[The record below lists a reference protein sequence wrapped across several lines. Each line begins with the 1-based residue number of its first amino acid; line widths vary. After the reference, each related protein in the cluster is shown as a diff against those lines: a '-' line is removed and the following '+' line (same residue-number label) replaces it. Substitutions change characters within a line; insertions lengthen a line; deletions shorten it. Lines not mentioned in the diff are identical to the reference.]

1 MSYDYHV
8 SVDVGEKVRVSERGP
23 NAEFHIVEKFFVTV
37 VPQSAIFLGFLFLG
51 LAVDYRMMLVVLAF
65 VPVLAI
71 VSITVGKRTHAE
83 QSAANEFWDRAS
95 GRLSDA
101 LQNVKVIRLFV
112 RESPELD
119 RINSLNQSAIDR
131 QYRINFL
138 WGVLESGREF
148 LEFVVKIAVM
158 LVGTYLVLHGKLS
171 IGELFLFV
179 ALSGRF
185 YAPLQAIES
194 AYREIVAKLADARKS
209 EDLLFREKE
218 SDTGTLPFSGIR
230 ERIEFENVTFRY
242 PETERPVLE
251 GVSLTIPKGARVAL
265 VGHTGSG
272 KSTLANLLL
281 RFYEPSE
288 GRIRIDGTDIRDFS
302 LSTYRERFAAVF
314 QDTTLFNDTLR
325 ANLEYVRDGVT
336 FEEVRD
342 ACRKAQMLDFIE
354 SLPEGFD
361 TVVGER
367 GLKLSGG
374 EKQRVSI
381 ARAIIADPD
390 VLVLDEATS
399 ALDSRTE
406 SKIQKAFDAL
416 MEGRTSFV
424 IAHRLSTVIGSDII
438 FVVDSGG
445 IADFGKHAELYRKS
459 PVYRELVDAQKNGF
473 FSDENSADSP

>member
-1 MSYDYHV
+1 MPYDYHV

-23 NAEFHIVEKFFVTV
+23 NAEFHVVEKFFVTV

-65 VPVLAI
+65 VPILAI
-71 VSITVGKRTHAE
+71 VSITVGKRTHSE

-112 RESPELD
+112 RESPELE

-218 SDTGTLPFSGIR
+218 SDAGTLPFR
-230 ERIEFENVTFRY
+230 
-242 PETERPVLE
+242 
-251 GVSLTIPKGARVAL
+251 
-265 VGHTGSG
+265 
-272 KSTLANLLL
+272 
-281 RFYEPSE
+281 
-288 GRIRIDGTDIRDFS
+288 
-302 LSTYRERFAAVF
+302 
-314 QDTTLFNDTLR
+314 
-325 ANLEYVRDGVT
+325 
-336 FEEVRD
+336 
-342 ACRKAQMLDFIE
+342 
-354 SLPEGFD
+354 
-361 TVVGER
+361 
-367 GLKLSGG
+367 
-374 EKQRVSI
+374 
-381 ARAIIADPD
+381 
-390 VLVLDEATS
+390 
-399 ALDSRTE
+399 
-406 SKIQKAFDAL
+406 
-416 MEGRTSFV
+416 
-424 IAHRLSTVIGSDII
+424 
-438 FVVDSGG
+438 
-445 IADFGKHAELYRKS
+445 
-459 PVYRELVDAQKNGF
+459 
-473 FSDENSADSP
+473 